1 MLIQPALALDLPEL
15 PNPFAKSD
23 NQQTR
28 EAVSEQTAGLPSL
41 TDPQNPTSFDQ
52 QQAPGLNARST
63 KKSSSLSG
71 VSVGSDS
78 QGSQGLDDI
87 EKRKP
92 GSGEVLTKG
101 GAEFSPSGNR

>member
-1 MLIQPALALDLPEL
+1 MTRPACFEQVQPALALDLPEI

-52 QQAPGLNARST
+52 QQVRTRRARPYAEET
-63 KKSSSLSG
+63 PC
-71 VSVGSDS
+71 VV
-78 QGSQGLDDI
+78 LDTD
-87 EKRKP
+87 
-92 GSGEVLTKG
+92 
-101 GAEFSPSGNR
+101 